1 MLSISCRSGENC
13 DPTIYNDRMTK
24 PSSVSKIKGVV
35 LAGGH
40 GTRLHPMTRVTN
52 KHLLPVYDR
61 PMIHFP
67 LESLSL
73 AGVEEVLLVTG
84 GNRPGDFVHMLGNGR
99 EFGFRELS
107 YAFQEGAGGIADALR
122 LAEDFADDQ
131 PLAVVLGDNLIGS
144 PIAPFFRRFRE
155 QLCIHGGRGAHIV
168 VKKTDDPERFGVAQF
183 DEAGEITSIVEK
195 PKKPVGRDA
204 VIGLYFYDSQVFDI
218 IRSLLPSDRGE
229 LEITDVN
236 RHYLTQGELG
246 WSRLE
251 GWWSDAGTVPSLY
264 RASQLV
270 ADRGANGGPPA
281 REKHVDDVRPR
292 SAHEVAKQ

>member
-1 MLSISCRSGENC
+1 
-13 DPTIYNDRMTK
+13 MTK
-24 PSSVSKIKGVV
+24 PSPNTKIKGVV

-84 GNRPGDFVHMLGNGR
+84 GNHPGDFVHMLGNGR
-99 EFGFRELS
+99 ECGFRELS

-122 LAEDFADDQ
+122 MAEDFADGQ
-131 PLAVVLGDNLIGS
+131 PLAVMLGDNLVGS

-155 QLCIHGGRGAHIV
+155 QLDANGGRGAHIV
-168 VKKTDDPERFGVAQF
+168 VKETDDPERFGVAQF
-183 DEAGEITSIVEK
+183 NEDGEIISIIEK
-195 PKKPVGRDA
+195 PKTPVGRDA

-218 IRSLLPSDRGE
+218 IRSLQPSDRGE

-236 RHYLTQGELG
+236 RQYLTQGDLG
-246 WSRLE
+246 WSRLD

-270 ADRGANGGPPA
+270 AECGANGGPPA
-281 REKHVDDVRPR
+281 REKHVDDVLPR
-292 SAHEVAKQ
+292 GTREAANQ

>member
-1 MLSISCRSGENC
+1 
-13 DPTIYNDRMTK
+13 MTK
-24 PSSVSKIKGVV
+24 PSRDTKIKGVV

-40 GTRLHPMTRVTN
+40 GTRLRPMTRVTN

-84 GNRPGDFVHMLGNGR
+84 GNHPGDFVHLLGNGR

-122 LAEDFADDQ
+122 LAEDFADGQ
-131 PLAVVLGDNLIGS
+131 PLAVMLGDNLIGS
-144 PIAPFFRRFRE
+144 PISPFIARFRE
-155 QLCIHGGRGAHIV
+155 QLAKNGGRGARIV
-168 VKKTDDPERFGVAQF
+168 VKETADPERFGVAQF
-183 DEAGEITSIVEK
+183 NDAEEITSIIEK
-195 PKKPVGRDA
+195 PKNPVGRDA

-218 IRSLLPSDRGE
+218 IRSLRPSDRGE

-236 RHYLTQGELG
+236 RRYLTQGELG

-251 GWWSDAGTVPSLY
+251 GWWSDAGTVSSLY

-270 ADRGANGGPPA
+270 AERGANGGPPA
-281 REKHVDDVRPR
+281 REKHLDDVLPR
-292 SAHEVAKQ
+292 SAHEVANQ